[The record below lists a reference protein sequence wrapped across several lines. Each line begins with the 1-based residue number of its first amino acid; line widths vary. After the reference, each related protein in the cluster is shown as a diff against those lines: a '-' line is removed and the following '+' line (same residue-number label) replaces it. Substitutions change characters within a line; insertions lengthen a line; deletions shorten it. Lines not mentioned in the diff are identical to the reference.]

1 MQIRFILKLI
11 KERGE
16 KMDQQKALK
25 EFNDFSLDYI
35 KKNEGSDGYELHLGV
50 WRCNRHK
57 FHLISLLKFNEI
69 CLLYVLN
76 LTYIGGSG

>member
-25 EFNDFSLDYI
+25 EFNDFSHDYI
-35 KKNEGSDGYELHLGV
+35 KKNEGSD
-50 WRCNRHK
+50 N
-57 FHLISLLKFNEI
+57 
-69 CLLYVLN
+69 
-76 LTYIGGSG
+76 T